1 MGSDGAED
9 FNHPKKKHWPGQ
21 AEISSWG
28 NNKVEVSSLC
38 ILCSMGFAVPSK
50 EQEFVLPKTAVSGA

>member
-9 FNHPKKKHWPGQ
+9 FNHSKKKHGPGE

-28 NNKVEVSSLC
+28 NNKVEVRGLYL
-38 ILCSMGFAVPSK
+38 LCSMGFAVPSK
-50 EQEFVLPKTAVSGA
+50 EQ